1 MPELRNKKNQRTQ
14 NKDSPRSKSQKK
26 GSHEKSPQRK
36 GSSEGESNSNW
47 PCRECG
53 AKCFP
58 NKAKCYKCG
67 TPRQKGKNRD
77 GDRKE
82 KKGDHS
88 PRSSKQK
95 DSNRSHHTSSS
106 CDWDD
111 DYVRPSVNHYDNMS
125 SMTYHDDDDDISQ
138 YAIYLTDNFNIDDVE
153 IPISDA
159 ESSCA
164 ESGGDRSGPSDD
176 ESVSEAE
183 EAVEE
188 AVEADIAVRI
198 SNFKYIQQYLELF
211 GFDDSVYGLIGLYI
225 TSATNDN
232 RDQIMNQIQGLFPK
246 GLSDKERGGFNG
258 AIERVCVLRNIKD
271 RNQLTQTK
279 NSLTT
284 MITDMWNKKDSSL
297 QFIQVLPMIVFHN
310 AIVTALKV

>member
-111 DYVRPSVNHYDNMS
+111 DYVRPDDIVPDMETFSTVNHYHGTNDNYQRDMY
-125 SMTYHDDDDDISQ
+125 TE
-138 YAIYLTDNFNIDDVE
+138 YLL
-153 IPISDA
+153 SDA